1 MGVQSLNDELLEII
15 GRVHSVK
22 AAIGS
27 YEKLRAAGF
36 RVVTKRTHEM
46 NTLYD
51 LPGQPL
57 RQRGEVLRLREYG
70 ERWTFT
76 YKAKG
81 KAGRHKSRKEI
92 ETQVEDGGALAGI
105 LEAVGFAASFKYEKF
120 RSEWTDGNGHVV
132 VDETP
137 VGNFG
142 EIEGPSKW
150 IDAVARRLQITPD
163 QYITDSYAVLF
174 LKWKEE
180 TGSQATDMVF
190 PQRTRRVL

>member
-1 MGVQSLNDELLEII
+1 MASALEVEIKFKIEDLNALT
-15 GRVHSVK
+15 R
-22 AAIGS
+22 
-27 YEKLRAAGF
+27 KLRAAGF

-92 ETQVEDGGALAGI
+92 ETQVEDGGCLAEI
-105 LEAVGFAASFKYEKF
+105 LEAVGFVPSFKYEKF
-120 RSEWTDGNGHVV
+120 RSEWTDRKGHGVV
-132 VDETP
+132 EETP
-137 VGNFG
+137 IGNFG
-142 EIEGPSKW
+142 EIEGPTNG
-150 IDAVARRLQITPD
+150 IDAVARRLIITPD
-163 QYITDSYAVLF
+163 
-174 LKWKEE
+174 
-180 TGSQATDMVF
+180 
-190 PQRTRRVL
+190 R